1 MDSQQFSALCMPYSR
16 KLYAIAFRIVR
27 RAVEAEDVVQEVFLR
42 AWQIRDQLIEA
53 SDTEAR
59 LVTMTKNLSIDM
71 LRTRHSVEDENIDT
85 AAPPDEPDTSEE
97 EHLEH
102 RDQLKQTFHLIK
114 QLPPLQQTILQMR
127 LMKELEYSDIARATG
142 LTEGNVRVQLTRA
155 RQQLKQL
162 AIKHHI
168 L

>member
-27 RAVEAEDVVQEVFLR
+27 RAVEAEDIVQEVFLK
-42 AWQIRDQLIEA
+42 AWQMRDSFTSPA
-53 SDTEAR
+53 DTEAR
-59 LVTMTKNLSIDM
+59 LVTMTKNLCIDT
-71 LRTRHSVEDENIDT
+71 LRTRHTVEDEAIDS
-85 AAPPDEPDTSEE
+85 APPPDEPDTSVQEQ
-97 EHLEH
+97 LEQ
-102 RDQLKQTFHLIK
+102 RDQLSQTLQLIR
-114 QLPPLQQTILQMR
+114 QLPDIQQTILRLR
-127 LMKELEYSDIARATG
+127 LMKELEFSDIARATG